1 MMKIQVQNLSS
12 NYAVKRIMKEDI
24 DALYELCKGNPH
36 YYQHM
41 KMQPTIENLT
51 ESMMELPPGKKLED
65 KYFVGFW
72 ENDKLIAILDL
83 IAGYPKEETA
93 FIGWFMMN
101 KAYQGKGLGSE
112 IVQGIWCELGNVGF
126 QKARL
131 GCIKG
136 NFEAQN
142 FWIKNGFVLTGSE
155 SAAEN
160 YIVIG
165 MEREL

>member
-1 MMKIQVQNLSS
+1 MKIQIQNLSC
-12 NYAVKRIMKEDI
+12 NYSVKRISQEDI
-24 DALYELCKGNPH
+24 NTLLGFCKGNPL

-51 ESMMELPPGKKLED
+51 ESMSEVPSGKTLDD

-83 IAGYPKEETA
+83 IAGFPNEETA

-101 KAYQGKGLGSE
+101 KACQGKGLGSE
-112 IVQGIWCELGNVGF
+112 IIRVIMRELKKIGF

-131 GCIKG
+131 GYIKG
-136 NFEAQN
+136 NLEAQN
-142 FWIKNGFVLTGSE
+142 FWTKNGFMPTGSE
-155 SAAEN
+155 SEAEN
-160 YIVIG
+160 YIVVG

>member
-1 MMKIQVQNLSS
+1 MKIQIQNLSC
-12 NYAVKRIMKEDI
+12 NYFVKKISQEDI
-24 DALYELCKGNPH
+24 NTLLGFCKGNPL

-51 ESMMELPPGKKLED
+51 ESMVELPPGKTLED

-83 IAGYPKEETA
+83 IAGYPNEETA

-101 KAYQGKGLGSE
+101 KAYQGKGLGSG
-112 IVQGIWCELGNVGF
+112 IVQDILHELKQIGF

-142 FWIKNGFVLTGSE
+142 FWIKNGFALTGKE
-155 SAAEN
+155 TEAEN
-160 YIVIG
+160 YIVVG